1 MLTLSFEE
9 IIPGSLSSVCCTD
22 DGMLFAV
29 DLVMAITGKNR
40 DEAGMVDR

>member
-9 IIPGSLSSVCCTD
+9 IIPGSSVRFTD